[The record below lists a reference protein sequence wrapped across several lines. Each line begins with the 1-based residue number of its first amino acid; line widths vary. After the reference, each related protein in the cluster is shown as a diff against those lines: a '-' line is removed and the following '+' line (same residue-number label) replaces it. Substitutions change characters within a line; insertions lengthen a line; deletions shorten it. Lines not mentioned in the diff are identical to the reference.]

1 MEIAPLKGEA
11 AAELVGSI
19 PFLSKLL
26 LIVGL
31 TVLEG
36 CEII

>member
-1 MEIAPLKGEA
+1 MEIALLKGEA

-26 LIVGL
+26 LIV

-36 CEII
+36 WEII